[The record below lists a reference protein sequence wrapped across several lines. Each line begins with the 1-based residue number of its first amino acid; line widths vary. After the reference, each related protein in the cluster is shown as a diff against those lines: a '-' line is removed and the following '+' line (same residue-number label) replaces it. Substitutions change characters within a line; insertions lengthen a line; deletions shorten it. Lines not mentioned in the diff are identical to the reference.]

1 MAQQYRTPTEPEPDV
16 WHGLPNLPPIHMP
29 PYHPTANPDL
39 HPHLAVRTPTFACPF
54 SKRSLREP
62 VNIWCRPMRTEDWTR
77 LSGIVEHI
85 CTRHHPPIPD
95 SSRLWG
101 SPNIHE
107 NRESSDP
114 FGASYI
120 PATIPLIDGQQ
131 WKKIRSLSSWGSG
144 TEPFKWYEIWDI
156 LFPQLTRP
164 PSPFLYDESNLNETH
179 HKQINQLDDGRCRT
193 LSPLAPAAP
202 PSVFALDGAATDSGY
217 ASAPGLL
224 DLHMTLSQKGDD
236 KTEDTASARSV
247 DNEAQTVYSTTAALI
262 PSAVRQSILD
272 VCGAIYDRI
281 RSHPNAEDLART
293 NSSWISR
300 LIKAFAIELGLE
312 ESRYRPANLGIM
324 HFVHKHHE

>member
-1 MAQQYRTPTEPEPDV
+1 MAQQYRTPTEPEPDD

-29 PYHPTANPDL
+29 PYHPAANPNL
-39 HPHLAVRTPTFACPF
+39 HPQFTVRTRTFACPF
-54 SKRSLREP
+54 SKRSLPEP

-95 SSRLWG
+95 SSRRGG
-101 SPNIHE
+101 SPKFHE
-107 NRESSDP
+107 NRESADP
-114 FGASYI
+114 FSASYI

-131 WKKIRSLSSWGSG
+131 WKKIRALSSWG
-144 TEPFKWYEIWDI
+144 TESFKWYEIWNI
-156 LFPQLTRP
+156 LFPDLPRP
-164 PSPFLYDESNLNETH
+164 PSPFLYDDSNEND
-179 HKQINQLDDGRCRT
+179 HKQNNHCDDGRCRT
-193 LSPLAPAAP
+193 LSPLAPPAP

-224 DLHMTLSQKGDD
+224 DLHTTLSQKGDD
-236 KTEDTASARSV
+236 KTKDAASARSV
-247 DNEAQTVYSTTAALI
+247 ENEAQTVYSTATALI

-272 VCGAIYDRI
+272 VCGAIHDRI

-312 ESRYRPANLGIM
+312 ESRYGTANLGIM